1 MAIKDANEKF
11 KYPTCSKLVNSVRSL
26 PNSNADAERVFS
38 MLTNRKTK
46 KRNSLSAIH
55 VQALCVVKSC
65 LRARAETART
75 MRVDARH
82 LALMSFENLYKSRVI
97 HDTSFLH
104 LFADD
109 DEEFPCTS
117 SDL

>member
-1 MAIKDANEKF
+1 M
-11 KYPTCSKLVNSVRSL
+11 S
-26 PNSNADAERVFS
+26 
-38 MLTNRKTK
+38 
-46 KRNSLSAIH
+46 
-55 VQALCVVKSC
+55 
-65 LRARAETART
+65 
-75 MRVDARH
+75 VDARH